1 MLYFDAL
8 PEYHFGS
15 IRQQIWAFLRFP
27 FHLVLVLFME
37 AMAQFVIWFKMN
49 EAAKYA
55 SSPTPHTTG
64 TNTPSTLITFL
75 NSPGIQNDETSSNST
90 ALVSAINSTVLQLL
104 DTYQPV
110 DYSIYDT
117 LNNSLITLQAGYQ
130 PDNDT
135 SVEDFSDTFLDL
147 AYAVIHSVYQTYEF
161 DAPESESAPGTPPPT
176 GADELAN
183 DYNVIT
189 LVFIYFF
196 VSVGV
201 TLILMGL
208 LNFLTLPR
216 SSFRK
221 AGLKHPGVWGRI
233 GVFFVVGS
241 AMAGLAGLINLD
253 AGYNL
258 SISPWL
264 LPIVALGLV
273 IVLGVQ
279 NVRWPQKTETVEE
292 E

>member
-1 MLYFDAL
+1 
-8 PEYHFGS
+8 
-15 IRQQIWAFLRFP
+15 
-27 FHLVLVLFME
+27 ME